1 VWYPGQDLKY
11 VCRPHKTA
19 RVPAMK
25 HGRETMGGVV
35 TFSKDIIEEKWK
47 KNEEN
52 SNSDTPPLPTIIA

>member
-1 VWYPGQDLKY
+1 
-11 VCRPHKTA
+11 
-19 RVPAMK
+19 MK

-35 TFSKDIIEEKWK
+35 TFSKDVIEEKWK